1 MQIGR
6 VGIGSAIAGGVLG
19 VAAMVG
25 VGVGVNQLTAS
36 AQTPSA
42 TPSATAKADRQ
53 AEHKAMVET
62 YLAKL
67 AANLGVTVD
76 ALKAA
81 NITTMNQM
89 IDEAVASG
97 KMTAEQGAQAKAR
110 VAETGGMPF
119 GGPSFGGPKGG
130 HGPGGHGGPGP
141 RAEGMR
147 GGPGELMGSVAAA
160 IGIDQQ
166 TLMQELR
173 SGKTLA
179 QVAEAHGK
187 SREDVKAALGD
198 KFGPMLD
205 RMLDTALPRGPHGA
219 PAPSTTPG
227 T

>member
-1 MQIGR
+1 MQIAGL
-6 VGIGSAIAGGVLG
+6 GIGSAIAGGLLG

-25 VGVGVNQLTAS
+25 VGVGVNQLSAS

-53 AEHKAMVET
+53 AEHKAMIEAYV
-62 YLAKL
+62 AKL
-67 AANLGVTVD
+67 AANLGISAD
-76 ALKAA
+76 QLKAA
-81 NITTMNQM
+81 NITTLNQLV
-89 IDEAVASG
+89 DQAVADG
-97 KMTAEQGAQAKAR
+97 KLTAEQATQAKAR
-110 VAETGGMPF
+110 IAESGGLHF
-119 GGPSFGGPKGG
+119 GGPGFGGPKGE
-130 HGPGGHGGPGP
+130 HGPGGPGAHGP

-147 GGPGELMGSVAAA
+147 GGPGELMGSVASA

-179 QVAEAHGK
+179 QVAQDHGK
-187 SREDVKAALGD
+187 SREDLKAALGE

-205 RMLDTALPRGPHGA
+205 RMLDGAMPRGPQGA
-219 PAPSTTPG
+219 APSTTPG